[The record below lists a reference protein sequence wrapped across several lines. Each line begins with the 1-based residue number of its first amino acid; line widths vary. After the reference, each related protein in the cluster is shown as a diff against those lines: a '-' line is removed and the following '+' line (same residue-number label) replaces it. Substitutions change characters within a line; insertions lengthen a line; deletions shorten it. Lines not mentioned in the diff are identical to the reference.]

1 MSMLTGRCVS
11 AVDDRA
17 NARDR
22 KSEAFEV
29 CTAKSAVSSIF
40 TAHCEGNIQYKN
52 RKGGEI
58 LERLFNLDPQLLH
71 DAVLLAIA
79 VFVMFLLLSYL
90 LFNPARDFLKKRE
103 ERVKNNI
110 DSANK
115 AKEDAQALRA
125 EYEEKL
131 RCINK
136 EADEVMSAARKKA
149 LENEARIIE
158 DAKAEAARI
167 IERANHQTELA
178 VKKAEDDI
186 KKEIIAVSSLIAE
199 KVIRENIDLSIQDSL
214 VDDTLKEIGE
224 KTWQS

>member
-1 MSMLTGRCVS
+1 M
-11 AVDDRA
+11 
-17 NARDR
+17 
-22 KSEAFEV
+22 
-29 CTAKSAVSSIF
+29 
-40 TAHCEGNIQYKN
+40 
-52 RKGGEI
+52 
-58 LERLFNLDPQLLH
+58 ERLFNLDPQLLH